1 MSTPAPTPPEAG
13 APGNGPGLA
22 STIALYAVARIAV
35 VAVVAALLSLAGV
48 PFLLSLLIGLVVA
61 LPLSMVLFRGLRA
74 RLDAAVEA
82 SRARRADVRA
92 HLRGDDGPPRDV
104 ERAPSDDA
112 PQGET
117 DGRRD

>member
-1 MSTPAPTPPEAG
+1 M
-13 APGNGPGLA
+13 
-22 STIALYAVARIAV
+22 ALYTVARIAV
-35 VAVVAALLSLAGV
+35 VAVVAGLLSLAGV
-48 PFLLSLLIGLVVA
+48 PFLLALLIGLVVA

-92 HLRGDDGPPRDV
+92 HLRGDDEPSRDA

>member
-13 APGNGPGLA
+13 APGDGPGLA

-48 PFLLSLLIGLVVA
+48 PFLLAVLIGFVVA
-61 LPLSMVLFRGLRA
+61 LPLSMVLFRGLRT

-82 SRARRADVRA
+82 SQARRADVRA
-92 HLRGDDGPPRDV
+92 RLRGDDEPP
-104 ERAPSDDA
+104 APASSDDA
-112 PQGET
+112 AQGET